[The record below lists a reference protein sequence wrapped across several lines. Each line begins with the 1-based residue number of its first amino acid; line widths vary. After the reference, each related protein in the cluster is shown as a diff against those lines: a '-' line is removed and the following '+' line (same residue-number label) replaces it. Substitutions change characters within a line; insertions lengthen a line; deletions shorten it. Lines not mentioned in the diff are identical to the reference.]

1 MLMQKKMTLLRT
13 SFALASA
20 LFAST
25 AAFAQTVSVSNE
37 AELKTALSNTS
48 ADIVLTQ
55 DITLSGEWIP
65 IGTKEAPYMGTFDG
79 QGHAI
84 KGLTI
89 TTKADNLG
97 FFSFIG
103 SNATVKNV
111 SFTGAKVLGNK
122 QAAIVAGQAENATIS
137 NVYVSGIVTGR
148 DHVGTIV
155 GDARG
160 DANVDADGT
169 NISNC
174 VSTAAAFSSDNQAGG
189 IAGWTNLGMFENNVA
204 YGAVTAPNGGAAGI
218 CSMIDNSGSAS
229 FIGNVSAMPYAK
241 GGNNRTS
248 GILGWKN
255 GSGCGIAEDE
265 QNLSSEAT
273 QYFVGGNLTAA
284 ADIKFD
290 ENNEGLNG
298 IVTSVADL
306 KTAATYTTAGFSAD
320 VWNLVDGQ
328 YPTLKTQAALE
339 NAIYTAQAPAR
350 YVVGTEYDTEA
361 VSALGSAVTITSSNP
376 SVIAVEGN
384 VLKFEA
390 QGDAVVTFT
399 AAATDVAPA
408 FTTTLPITVGDI
420 NYAITTPADLMAVKY
435 NMAGNFTLENDID
448 MTGVDFT
455 PIGIEGNTSVAK
467 FTGSFDGKGHIIKGL
482 KYDNADKGEVGLFSQ
497 TENATITNLG
507 IEGAHFVGNANVG
520 GIVGRMYGGITAN
533 CATLNSYI
541 EGRDHVA
548 SVAGEINNTQDGET
562 YNGGTVSNCF
572 ADAVVKSR
580 EYQAG
585 GIVGTITCGTVE
597 NNLFTGTV
605 DDRGCATGM
614 VALVD
619 RNDAPSIIRNNV
631 VAASHLYGDVQRIVN
646 TAGRDKAQLE
656 NNYVLNT
663 TYCGANAK
671 NAGVMENATDAN
683 SANGANAELD
693 QLRSQSFYEG
703 LGFDFDDAWKF
714 LDGAEGK
721 TYPVLKWMQPTLPTT
736 IFDIPVDRV
745 LLYDQG
751 MEFFSFAP
759 IHASY
764 GQDIDVQIVSGND
777 KANIIDGAL
786 WAGDESGAYAGS
798 GPVVLKANI
807 ASDVASLFNTTNADA
822 QFTINIARLGD
833 AVDISTGQELVDKI
847 KANPSGKFTLVK
859 DIDMSGINL
868 TDFCSNDA
876 FSGTLDGNGHVVRN
890 ASVSYTGG
898 EDKGIFCTTNGATIK
913 NIAFVDF
920 NIAAA
925 NAKHVGF
932 IGSAA
937 STKFD
942 QVYVQGKVSGDDH
955 VAFLAGDADNCT
967 VTNTFT
973 NGTLVGGSQIGGF
986 FGCTLEG
993 GADIQKSYFN
1003 GSLTATHRGWVGGF
1017 IGLIDK
1023 ANSEVTIEN
1032 CVSIGDCQ
1040 FSQDANGDPKK
1051 TGPFIAGNSAGD
1063 TPNAK
1068 VNFSSNNISNNNATM
1083 SHESD
1088 WPGKNPTT
1096 DDENP
1101 VDYAQDMSAQVLQT
1115 STPYEGLGWDFDKV
1129 WKMDATSGY
1138 LYPTLKIFG
1147 SFPTSGV
1154 KDLQNDVKA
1163 TFVAAA
1169 ADNVLTVAG
1178 LDAAATVTVANVA
1191 GQTVAMVSTATGAAT
1206 IQLPGKG
1213 LYLVKATVN
1222 GKTATA
1228 KVLNK

>member
-25 AAFAQTVSVSNE
+25 AAFAQAIQVSNE

-79 QGHAI
+79 KGHAI

-103 SNATVKNV
+103 STATVKNV
-111 SFTGAKVLGNK
+111 SFAGAKVLGNK

-137 NVYVSGIVTGR
+137 NVYVSGYVTGC

-160 DANVDADGT
+160 DANVDDDGT
-169 NISNC
+169 NIRNC

-189 IAGWTNLGMFENNVA
+189 IAGWTNLGMFEYNVA
-204 YGAVTAPNGGAAGI
+204 YGAVTAPGGGAAGI
-218 CSMIDNSGSAS
+218 CSMIDNNGHAS
-229 FIGNVSAMPYAK
+229 FIGNVSAIPYAK

-255 GSGCGIAEDE
+255 GSGCAIVDDD
-265 QNLSSEAT
+265 QNLSSDAT

-298 IVTSVADL
+298 IVTPAADL
-306 KTAATYTTAGFSAD
+306 KKAATYTTAGFSAD

-328 YPTLKTQAALE
+328 YPTLKTQAAIE
-339 NAIYTAQAPAR
+339 NAIYTAQVPSR
-350 YVVGTEYDTEA
+350 YVVGTEYDTQA
-361 VSALGSAVTITSSNP
+361 ASTLGSAVTITSSNP
-376 SVIAVEGN
+376 SVVAVEGTT
-384 VLKFEA
+384 LKFEA

-435 NMAGNFTLENDID
+435 NMAGDFTLENDID

-467 FTGSFDGKGHIIKGL
+467 FTGNFDGKGHIIKGL

-520 GIVGRMYGGITAN
+520 GIVGRMYGGVIAN

-548 SVAGEINNTQDGET
+548 SIAGEINNTQDGET
-562 YNGGTVSNCF
+562 LNGGTVSNCF
-572 ADAVVKSR
+572 SDAVVKSR

-619 RNDAPSIIRNNV
+619 RNDAPSIIHNNV
-631 VAASHLYGDVQRIVN
+631 VAASHLYGEVHRIVN

-656 NNYVLNT
+656 NNYVLET

-671 NAGVMENATDAN
+671 NAGVMENATDAT
-683 SANGANAELD
+683 SENGANATLD
-693 QLRSQSFYEG
+693 QLRSQSFYED
-703 LGFDFDDAWKF
+703 LGFDFANTWKF
-714 LDGAEGK
+714 LDDAEGK
-721 TYPVLKWMQPTLPTT
+721 TYPVLKWMQPKLPTT
-736 IFDIPVDRV
+736 IFDIPAERA

-764 GQDIDVQIVSGND
+764 GQDIDVQIVSGGD
-777 KANIIDGAL
+777 KATINDNAL
-786 WAGDESGAYAGS
+786 WAGDESGSYAGS

-822 QFTINIARLGD
+822 QFTINIARLGEG
-833 AVDISTGQELVDKI
+833 VDISTGQELVEKI
-847 KANPSGKFTLVK
+847 KANPSGVFTLVK
-859 DIDMSGINL
+859 DIDMSGIDL

-890 ASVSYTGG
+890 ASVSYTNG
-898 EDKGIFCTTNGATIK
+898 ENKGIFCTTNGATIK
-913 NIAFVDF
+913 NVAFVDF
-920 NIAAA
+920 NVSASSA
-925 NAKHVGF
+925 NHVGF

-937 STKFD
+937 ATKFD

-955 VAFLAGDADNCT
+955 VALLAGDADNCT

-1003 GSLTATHRGWVGGF
+1003 GSLTATKRGWVGGF

-1040 FSQDANGDPKK
+1040 FSQDAGGSPKK

-1068 VNFSSNNISNNNATM
+1068 VNFSSNNISNNSAIM
-1083 SHESD
+1083 SNESD

-1096 DDENP
+1096 DEDNP
-1101 VDYAQDMSAQVLQT
+1101 VDYAQDMAAQALQT
-1115 STPYEGLGWDFDKV
+1115 SAPYEGLGWDFEKV
-1129 WKMDATSGY
+1129 WTMDAASGY
-1138 LYPTLKIFG
+1138 LYPTLKIFD
-1147 SFPTSGV
+1147 SFPASGV

>member
-25 AAFAQTVSVSNE
+25 AAFAQAVQVSNE

-79 QGHAI
+79 KGHAI

-103 SNATVKNV
+103 STATVKNV

-137 NVYVSGIVTGR
+137 NVYVSCYVTGR

-160 DANVDADGT
+160 DANVDTDGT

-189 IAGWTNLGMFENNVA
+189 IAGWTNLGMFEYNVA

-218 CSMIDNSGSAS
+218 CSMIDNNGHAS

-255 GSGCGIAEDE
+255 GSGCAIVDDD

-290 ENNEGLNG
+290 ENNEGING
-298 IVTSVADL
+298 TVTPAADL

-328 YPTLKTQAALE
+328 YPSLKTQAAME
-339 NAIYTAQAPAR
+339 NAIYTAQTPAR
-350 YVVGTEYDTEA
+350 YVVGTEYDTQA
-361 VSALGSAVTITSSNP
+361 ASALGSAVTITSSNP
-376 SVIAVEGN
+376 SVVAVEGTM
-384 VLKFEA
+384 LKFEA

-420 NYAITTPADLMAVKY
+420 NYAISTPADLMAVKY
-435 NMAGNFTLENDID
+435 NMAGDFTLENDID

-467 FTGSFDGKGHIIKGL
+467 FTGTFDGKGHIIKGL

-548 SVAGEINNTQDGET
+548 SIAGEINNTQDGET
-562 YNGGTVSNCF
+562 YNGGSVSNCF
-572 ADAVVKSR
+572 SDAVVKSR

-585 GIVGTITCGTVE
+585 GIVGTITCGNVE

-656 NNYVLNT
+656 NNYVLET

-683 SANGANAELD
+683 SANGANATLD
-693 QLRSQSFYEG
+693 QLRSQSFYED
-703 LGFDFDDAWKF
+703 LGFDFAETWKF

-745 LLYDQG
+745 LLYHLGQ
-751 MEFFSFAP
+751 EFFSFAP

-764 GQDIDVQIVSGND
+764 GQDIDVQIVSGGD
-777 KANIIDGAL
+777 KANIMDGAL
-786 WAGDESGAYAGS
+786 WAGDEEGKWAGA

-822 QFTINIARLGD
+822 QFTINIAKLGEG
-833 AVDISTGQELVDKI
+833 VDISTGQELVEKI
-847 KANPSGKFTLVK
+847 KANPSGVFTLVK
-859 DIDMSGINL
+859 DIDMSGIDL

-890 ASVSYTGG
+890 ASVNYTNG
-898 EDKGIFCTTNGATIK
+898 ENKGIFCTTNGATIK
-913 NIAFVDF
+913 NVAFVDF
-920 NIAAA
+920 NVSASSA
-925 NAKHVGF
+925 NHVGF

-993 GADIQKSYFN
+993 GADIEKSYFN

-1023 ANSEVTIEN
+1023 ANSEVTIES

-1051 TGPFIAGNSAGD
+1051 TGPFIAGNSAGE

-1068 VNFSSNNISNNNATM
+1068 VNFSSNNISNNSATM

-1101 VDYAQDMSAQVLQT
+1101 VEYAQDMAAQVLQT
-1115 STPYEGLGWDFDKV
+1115 STPYEGLGWDFDNV
-1129 WKMDATSGY
+1129 WTMDATSGY

-1191 GQTVAMVSTATGAAT
+1191 GQTVAMVSTTTGAAT

>member
-1 MLMQKKMTLLRT
+1 MLMQKKMTSLRT

-25 AAFAQTVSVSNE
+25 AAFAQAIPVSNE

-103 SNATVKNV
+103 STATVKNV

-137 NVYVSGIVTGR
+137 NVYVSGIVTGY

-160 DANVDADGT
+160 DANVSAEGT
-169 NISNC
+169 TISNC
-174 VSTAAAFSSDNQAGG
+174 VSTAAAFSSTYQAGG
-189 IAGWTNLGMFENNVA
+189 IAGWTNLGVFEYNVA

-218 CSMIDNSGSAS
+218 CSMIDGSGRAS
-229 FIGNVSAMPYAK
+229 FVGNVSAVPYVK

-255 GSGCGIAEDE
+255 GSGCAVVDDN
-265 QNLSSEAT
+265 QNFTSEGT
-273 QYFVGGNLTAA
+273 QYYVNGNLTAA

-306 KTAATYTTAGFSAD
+306 KTAATYTAAGFNAD
-320 VWNLVDGQ
+320 VWNLTDGQ
-328 YPTLKTQAALE
+328 YPTLKTQAAPE

-350 YVVGTEYDTEA
+350 YVVGTEYDTQA
-361 VSALGSAVTITSSNP
+361 ASALGSAVTITSSNP
-376 SVIAVEGN
+376 SVVAVEGT

-435 NMAGNFTLENDID
+435 NMAGDFTLENDID

-520 GIVGRMYGGITAN
+520 GIVGRMYGGITTN

-541 EGRDHVA
+541 EGRDHVG
-548 SVAGEINNTQDGET
+548 SIAGEINNTQDGET

-572 ADAVVKSR
+572 ADAVIKSR
-580 EYQAG
+580 EFQAG
-585 GIVGTITCGTVE
+585 GMIGTITCGTVE

-605 DDRGCATGM
+605 DDQQRTTGM

-631 VAASHLYGDVQRIVN
+631 VAASHLYGDVLRIVN

-656 NNYVLNT
+656 NNYVLET

-683 SANGANAELD
+683 SENGANATLEE
-693 QLRSQSFYEG
+693 LRSQSFYEG
-703 LGFDFDDAWKF
+703 LGFNFGDTWKF

-736 IFDIPVDRV
+736 IFDIPADRV

-764 GQDIDVQIVSGND
+764 GQDVVVDIVSGGD
-777 KANIIDGAL
+777 KACLNEGAL

-859 DIDMSGINL
+859 DIDMSGIDL

-1003 GSLTATHRGWVGGF
+1003 GSLTATKRGWVGGF

-1023 ANSEVTIEN
+1023 ANSEVTIEK

-1040 FSQDANGDPKK
+1040 FSQDANGDRMK

-1068 VNFSSNNISNNNATM
+1068 VNFSNNNISNNNATM

-1115 STPYEGLGWDFDKV
+1115 STPYEGLEWDFDKV
-1129 WKMDATSGY
+1129 WTMDAASDY

-1147 SFPTSGV
+1147 SFPASGV

>member
-721 TYPVLKWMQPTLPTT
+721 TFPVLKWMQPTLPTT

>member
-25 AAFAQTVSVSNE
+25 AAFAQAVQVSNE

-103 SNATVKNV
+103 STATVKNV

-137 NVYVSGIVTGR
+137 NVYVSGYVTGR

-169 NISNC
+169 NINNC

-189 IAGWTNLGMFENNVA
+189 IAGWTNLGMFEYNVA
-204 YGAVTAPNGGAAGI
+204 YGAVTAPGGGAAGI

-229 FIGNVSAMPYAK
+229 FIGNVSAIPYAK

-255 GSGCGIAEDE
+255 GSGCAIVDDN
-265 QNLSSEAT
+265 QNLSSDAT

-290 ENNEGLNG
+290 DNNDGING
-298 IVTSVADL
+298 IVTPAADL
-306 KTAATYTTAGFSAD
+306 KKADTYTTAGFSAD

-328 YPTLKTQAALE
+328 YPTLKTQAAIE

-350 YVVGTEYDTEA
+350 YVVGTEYDTQA
-361 VSALGSAVTITSSNP
+361 SSTLGSAVTITSSNP
-376 SVIAVEGN
+376 SVIAVEGT
-384 VLKFEA
+384 VLKFEG

-435 NMAGNFTLENDID
+435 NMAGDFTLENDID

-467 FTGSFDGKGHIIKGL
+467 FTGTFDGKGHIIKGL

-541 EGRDHVA
+541 EGRDHVG
-548 SVAGEINNTQDGET
+548 SIAGEINNTQEGET

-572 ADAVVKSR
+572 ADAVIKSR
-580 EYQAG
+580 EFQAG
-585 GIVGTITCGTVE
+585 GMVGTITCGTVE

-671 NAGVMENATDAN
+671 NAGVMENATDAS

-703 LGFDFDDAWKF
+703 LGFDFADAWKF

-764 GQDIDVQIVSGND
+764 GQDVDVQIVSGGD
-777 KANIIDGAL
+777 KASINEGAL

-822 QFTINIARLGD
+822 QFTINIAKLGEG
-833 AVDISTGQELVDKI
+833 VDISTGQELVDKI
-847 KANPSGKFTLVK
+847 KANPSGVFTLVK
-859 DIDMSGINL
+859 DIDMSGVDL

-898 EDKGIFCTTNGATIK
+898 QDKGIFCTTNGATIK
-913 NIAFVDF
+913 KVAFIDF
-920 NIAAA
+920 NVSASNA
-925 NAKHVGF
+925 NHVGF

-993 GADIQKSYFN
+993 GANFEKSYFN

-1023 ANSEVTIEN
+1023 ANSEVTIEK

-1051 TGPFIAGNSAGD
+1051 TGPFIAGNSAGN

-1068 VNFSSNNISNNNATM
+1068 VNFSSNNIINNSATM

-1115 STPYEGLGWDFDKV
+1115 STPYEGLEWDFDKV
-1129 WKMDATSGY
+1129 WTMDAASGY

>member
-25 AAFAQTVSVSNE
+25 AAFAQAVQVSNE

-79 QGHAI
+79 KGHAI

-103 SNATVKNV
+103 STATVKNV

-137 NVYVSGIVTGR
+137 NVYVSGYVTGR

-189 IAGWTNLGMFENNVA
+189 IAGWTNLGMFEYNVA

-218 CSMIDNSGSAS
+218 CSMIDNNGHAS
-229 FIGNVSAMPYAK
+229 FIGNVSAIPYAK

-255 GSGCGIAEDE
+255 GSGCAIVDDD

-290 ENNEGLNG
+290 ENNDGING
-298 IVTSVADL
+298 IVTPAADL

-328 YPTLKTQAALE
+328 YPTLKTQAAIE
-339 NAIYTAQAPAR
+339 NAIYTAQTPAR
-350 YVVGTEYDTEA
+350 YVVGTEYDTQA
-361 VSALGSAVTITSSNP
+361 SSALGSAVTITSSNP
-376 SVIAVEGN
+376 SVVAVEGTM
-384 VLKFEA
+384 LKFEA

-435 NMAGNFTLENDID
+435 NMAGDFTLVNDID

-455 PIGIEGNTSVAK
+455 PIGIEGNSSVAK
-467 FTGSFDGKGHIIKGL
+467 FTGTFDGKGHIIKGL

-541 EGRDHVA
+541 EGRDHVG
-548 SVAGEINNTQDGET
+548 SIAGEINNTQDGET

-572 ADAVVKSR
+572 ADAVIKSR
-580 EYQAG
+580 EFQAG
-585 GIVGTITCGTVE
+585 GMVGTITCGTVE

-605 DDRGCATGM
+605 DDQHRSTGM
-614 VALVD
+614 VSLID

-631 VAASHLYGDVQRIVN
+631 VAASHLYGEVLRIVN
-646 TAGRDKAQLE
+646 KAGRDKAQLE
-656 NNYVLNT
+656 NNYVLET
-663 TYCGANAK
+663 TYCGTNAK
-671 NAGVMENATDAN
+671 NAGVMENATDA
-683 SANGANAELD
+683 SSEDGANATLD
-693 QLRSQSFYEG
+693 ELRSQSFYEG
-703 LGFDFDDAWKF
+703 LGFDFADTWKF

-736 IFDIPVDRV
+736 IFDIPAERV

-764 GQDIDVQIVSGND
+764 GQDIDVQIVSGGD
-777 KANIIDGAL
+777 KAYIDEGAL
-786 WAGDESGAYAGS
+786 WAGNEDGYAGS

-822 QFTINIARLGD
+822 QFTINIAKLGA
-833 AVDISTGQELVDKI
+833 AVKISTGQELVDKI
-847 KANPSGKFTLVK
+847 KANPSGEFTLEN
-859 DIDMSGINL
+859 DIDMSGVDL

-890 ASVSYTGG
+890 ASVRYTDGQ
-898 EDKGIFCTTNGATIK
+898 DKGIFCTTNGATIK

-1051 TGPFIAGNSAGD
+1051 TGPFIAGNGAGEA
-1063 TPNAK
+1063 NAK
-1068 VNFSSNNISNNNATM
+1068 VHFSSNNISNNSAIM
-1083 SHESD
+1083 SNESD

-1101 VDYAQDMSAQVLQT
+1101 VDYAQDMAAQALQT
-1115 STPYEGLGWDFDKV
+1115 SAPYEGLGWDFKDV
-1129 WKMDATSGY
+1129 WTMDAASGY

-1147 SFPTSGV
+1147 SFPTTGV

>member
-25 AAFAQTVSVSNE
+25 AAFAQAVQVSNE

-103 SNATVKNV
+103 STATVKNV

-137 NVYVSGIVTGR
+137 NVYVSGYVTGR

-189 IAGWTNLGMFENNVA
+189 IAGWTNLGMFEYNVA

-218 CSMIDNSGSAS
+218 CSMIDNNGHAS

-255 GSGCGIAEDE
+255 GSGCAIVDDD

-290 ENNEGLNG
+290 ENNDGING
-298 IVTSVADL
+298 IVTPAADL

-328 YPTLKTQAALE
+328 YPTLKTQAAIE
-339 NAIYTAQAPAR
+339 NAIYTAQTPAR
-350 YVVGTEYDTEA
+350 YVVGTEYDTQA
-361 VSALGSAVTITSSNP
+361 SSALGSAVTITSSNP
-376 SVIAVEGN
+376 SVVAVEGTM
-384 VLKFEA
+384 LKFEA

-435 NMAGNFTLENDID
+435 NMAGDFTLENDID

-467 FTGSFDGKGHIIKGL
+467 FTGTFDGKGHIIKGL

-548 SVAGEINNTQDGET
+548 SIAGEINNTQDGET
-562 YNGGTVSNCF
+562 YNGGSVSNCF
-572 ADAVVKSR
+572 SDAVVKSR
-580 EYQAG
+580 QYQAG
-585 GIVGTITCGTVE
+585 GIVGTITCGNVE

-605 DDRGCATGM
+605 DDRERATGM

-631 VAASHLYGDVQRIVN
+631 VAASHLYGDVLRIVC

-656 NNYVLNT
+656 NNYVLET

-671 NAGVMENATDAN
+671 NAGVMENATDA
-683 SANGANAELD
+683 SSENGANATLD
-693 QLRSQSFYEG
+693 ELRSQSFYEG
-703 LGFDFDDAWKF
+703 LGFDFADTWKF

-764 GQDIDVQIVSGND
+764 GQDVVVDIVSGGD
-777 KANIIDGAL
+777 KATLNDGAL
-786 WAGDESGAYAGS
+786 WAGDENGAYAGS

-822 QFTINIARLGD
+822 QFTINIAKLGEG
-833 AVDISTGQELVDKI
+833 VDISTGQELVEKI
-847 KANPSGKFTLVK
+847 KANPSGVFTLVK
-859 DIDMSGINL
+859 DIDLSGIDL

-890 ASVSYTGG
+890 ASVNYTNG
-898 EDKGIFCTTNGATIK
+898 ENKGIFCTTNGATIK
-913 NIAFVDF
+913 NVAFVDF
-920 NIAAA
+920 NVSASNA
-925 NAKHVGF
+925 NHVGF

-942 QVYVQGKVSGDDH
+942 QVYVQGKVAGNDH

-993 GADIQKSYFN
+993 GANFEKSYFN
-1003 GSLTATHRGWVGGF
+1003 GSLTATYRGWVGGF

-1040 FSQDANGDPKK
+1040 FTQDANGDPKK
-1051 TGPFIAGNSAGD
+1051 TGPFIAGNSAGNE
-1063 TPNAK
+1063 PNAK
-1068 VNFSSNNISNNNATM
+1068 VNFSNNNISNNSAKM

-1101 VDYAQDMSAQVLQT
+1101 VDYAQDMAAQVLQT
-1115 STPYEGLGWDFDKV
+1115 STPYEGLGWDFDNV
-1129 WKMDATSGY
+1129 WTMDATSGY

-1169 ADNVLTVAG
+1169 VDNVLTVAG

-1191 GQTVAMVSTATGAAT
+1191 GQTVAMVSTTTGAAT

>member
-25 AAFAQTVSVSNE
+25 AAFAQAIQVSNE

-79 QGHAI
+79 KGHAI

-103 SNATVKNV
+103 STATVKNV

-137 NVYVSGIVTGR
+137 NVYVSGYVTGC

-160 DANVDADGT
+160 DANVDDDGT
-169 NISNC
+169 NIRNC

-189 IAGWTNLGMFENNVA
+189 IAGWTNLGMFEYNVA
-204 YGAVTAPNGGAAGI
+204 YGAVTAPGGGAAGI
-218 CSMIDNSGSAS
+218 CSMIDNNGHAS
-229 FIGNVSAMPYAK
+229 FIGNVSAIPYAK

-255 GSGCGIAEDE
+255 GSGCAIVDDD
-265 QNLSSEAT
+265 QNLSSDAT

-298 IVTSVADL
+298 IVTPAADL
-306 KTAATYTTAGFSAD
+306 KKAATYTTAGFSAD

-328 YPTLKTQAALE
+328 YPTLKTQAAIE
-339 NAIYTAQAPAR
+339 NAIYTAQVPSR
-350 YVVGTEYDTEA
+350 YVVGTEYDTQA
-361 VSALGSAVTITSSNP
+361 ASTLGSAVTITSSNP
-376 SVIAVEGN
+376 SVVAVEGTT
-384 VLKFEA
+384 LKFEA

-435 NMAGNFTLENDID
+435 NMAGDFTLENDID

-467 FTGSFDGKGHIIKGL
+467 FTGNFDGKGHIIKGL

-520 GIVGRMYGGITAN
+520 GIVGRMYGGVIAN

-548 SVAGEINNTQDGET
+548 SIAGEINNTQDGET
-562 YNGGTVSNCF
+562 LNGGTVSNCF
-572 ADAVVKSR
+572 SDAVVKSR

-619 RNDAPSIIRNNV
+619 RNDAPSIIHNNV
-631 VAASHLYGDVQRIVN
+631 VAASHLYGEVHRIVN

-656 NNYVLNT
+656 NNYVLET

-671 NAGVMENATDAN
+671 NAGVMENATDAT
-683 SANGANAELD
+683 SENGANATLD
-693 QLRSQSFYEG
+693 QLRSQSFYED
-703 LGFDFDDAWKF
+703 LGFDFANTWKF
-714 LDGAEGK
+714 LDDAEGK
-721 TYPVLKWMQPTLPTT
+721 TYPVLNWMQPKLPTT
-736 IFDIPVDRV
+736 IFDIPAERA

-764 GQDIDVQIVSGND
+764 GQDIDVQIVSGGD
-777 KANIIDGAL
+777 KATINNNAL
-786 WAGDESGAYAGS
+786 WAGDESGSWAGA

-822 QFTINIARLGD
+822 QFTINIARLGEG
-833 AVDISTGQELVDKI
+833 VDISTGQELVEKI
-847 KANPSGKFTLVK
+847 KANPSGVFTLVK
-859 DIDMSGINL
+859 DIDMSGIDL

-890 ASVSYTGG
+890 ASVSYTNG
-898 EDKGIFCTTNGATIK
+898 ENKGIFCTTNGATIK
-913 NIAFVDF
+913 NVAFVDF
-920 NIAAA
+920 NVSASSA
-925 NAKHVGF
+925 NHVGF

-937 STKFD
+937 ATKFD

-955 VAFLAGDADNCT
+955 VALLAGDADNCT

-1003 GSLTATHRGWVGGF
+1003 GSLTATKRGWVGGF

-1040 FSQDANGDPKK
+1040 FSQDAGGSPKK

-1068 VNFSSNNISNNNATM
+1068 VNFSSNNISNNSAIM
-1083 SHESD
+1083 SNESD

-1096 DDENP
+1096 DEDNP
-1101 VDYAQDMSAQVLQT
+1101 VDYAQYMAAQALQT
-1115 STPYEGLGWDFDKV
+1115 SAPYEGLGWDFEKV
-1129 WKMDATSGY
+1129 WTMDAASGY
-1138 LYPTLKIFG
+1138 LYPTLKIFD
-1147 SFPTSGV
+1147 SFPASGV

>member
-89 TTKADNLG
+89 TTKADYLG

-137 NVYVSGIVTGR
+137 NVYVSGIVTGY

-174 VSTAAAFSSDNQAGG
+174 VSTAAAFSSAYQAGG
-189 IAGWTNLGMFENNVA
+189 IAGWTNLGAFEYNVA

-218 CSMIDNSGSAS
+218 CSMIDNNGHAS
-229 FIGNVSAMPYAK
+229 FIGNVSAMPYVK

-255 GSGCGIAEDE
+255 GSGCAIVDDD
-265 QNLSSEAT
+265 QNFSSEGT
-273 QYFVGGNLTAA
+273 QYYVNGNLTAA

-290 ENNEGLNG
+290 ENNEGING

-306 KTAATYTTAGFSAD
+306 KTAATYTAAGFKAD
-320 VWNLVDGQ
+320 MWNLTDGQ
-328 YPTLKTQAALE
+328 YPTLKTQAAME

-350 YVVGTEYDTEA
+350 YVVGTEYDTQA

-435 NMAGNFTLENDID
+435 NMAGDFTLENDID

-467 FTGSFDGKGHIIKGL
+467 FTGTFDGKGHIIKGL

-507 IEGAHFVGNANVG
+507 VEGAHFVGNANVG

-541 EGRDHVA
+541 EGRDHVG
-548 SVAGEINNTQDGET
+548 SIAGEINNTQEGET

-572 ADAVVKSR
+572 ADAVIKSR
-580 EYQAG
+580 EFQAG
-585 GIVGTITCGTVE
+585 GMVGTITCGTVE

-605 DDRGCATGM
+605 DDKGCSTGM

-619 RNDAPSIIRNNV
+619 RNDAPSVIRNNV
-631 VAASHLYGDVQRIVN
+631 VAASHLYGEVLRIVN
-646 TAGRDKAQLE
+646 KAGRDKAQLE
-656 NNYVLNT
+656 NNYVLET
-663 TYCGANAK
+663 TYCGTNAK
-671 NAGVMENATDAN
+671 NAGVMENATDV
-683 SANGANAELD
+683 SSENGANATLD

-764 GQDIDVQIVSGND
+764 GQDVDVQIVSGND
-777 KANIIDGAL
+777 KACINDGAL
-786 WAGDESGAYAGS
+786 WAGDESGKYAGS

-822 QFTINIARLGD
+822 QFTINIAKLGD

-859 DIDMSGINL
+859 DNDMSGVDL

-898 EDKGIFCTTNGATIK
+898 QDKGIFCTTNGATIK
-913 NIAFVDF
+913 NVAFIGF

-925 NAKHVGF
+925 NANHVGF

-993 GADIQKSYFN
+993 GADIQKSYLN

-1023 ANSEVTIEN
+1023 ANSEVTIEK

-1051 TGPFIAGNSAGD
+1051 TGPFIAGNSAGE

-1115 STPYEGLGWDFDKV
+1115 STPYEGLEWDFKDV
-1129 WKMDATSGY
+1129 WTMDATSGY

>member
-1 MLMQKKMTLLRT
+1 MQKKMTLLRT

-25 AAFAQTVSVSNE
+25 AAFAQAVQVSNE

-79 QGHAI
+79 KGHAI

-103 SNATVKNV
+103 STATVKNV

-137 NVYVSGIVTGR
+137 NVYVSGYVTGR

-189 IAGWTNLGMFENNVA
+189 IAGWTNLGMFEYNVA

-218 CSMIDNSGSAS
+218 CSMIDNNGHAS

-255 GSGCGIAEDE
+255 GSGCAIVDDD

-290 ENNEGLNG
+290 ENNDGING
-298 IVTSVADL
+298 TVTPAADL

-328 YPTLKTQAALE
+328 YPSLKTQAAME

-350 YVVGTEYDTEA
+350 YVVGTEYDTQA
-361 VSALGSAVTITSSNP
+361 ASALGSAVTITSSNP
-376 SVIAVEGN
+376 SVVAVEGTM
-384 VLKFEA
+384 LKFEA

-420 NYAITTPADLMAVKY
+420 NYAISTPADLMAVKY
-435 NMAGNFTLENDID
+435 NMAGDFTLENDID

-467 FTGSFDGKGHIIKGL
+467 FTGTFDGKGHIIKGL

-520 GIVGRMYGGITAN
+520 GIVGRMYGGITTN

-541 EGRDHVA
+541 EGRDHVG
-548 SVAGEINNTQDGET
+548 SIAGEINNTQDGET

-572 ADAVVKSR
+572 ADAVIKSR

-585 GIVGTITCGTVE
+585 GMIGTITCGTVE

-605 DDRGCATGM
+605 DDQQRTTGM

-631 VAASHLYGDVQRIVN
+631 VAASHLYGDVLRIVN

-656 NNYVLNT
+656 NNYVLET

-671 NAGVMENATDAN
+671 NAGVMENATDA
-683 SANGANAELD
+683 SSENGANATLD

-703 LGFDFDDAWKF
+703 LGFDFDDTWKF

-764 GQDIDVQIVSGND
+764 GQDIDVQIVSGGD
-777 KANIIDGAL
+777 KACINEGAL
-786 WAGDESGAYAGS
+786 WAGDEEGKYAGS

-822 QFTINIARLGD
+822 QFTINIAKLGD

-859 DIDMSGINL
+859 DIDMSGIDL

-898 EDKGIFCTTNGATIK
+898 QDKGIFCTTNGATIK
-913 NIAFVDF
+913 NVAFVDF
-920 NIAAA
+920 NVSASSA
-925 NAKHVGF
+925 NHVGF

-993 GADIQKSYFN
+993 GANFEKSYFN

-1068 VNFSSNNISNNNATM
+1068 VNFSSNNISNNSATM

-1101 VDYAQDMSAQVLQT
+1101 VDYAQDMAAQALQT
-1115 STPYEGLGWDFDKV
+1115 SAPYEGLGWDFNEV
-1129 WKMDATSGY
+1129 WTMDATSGY

-1191 GQTVAMVSTATGAAT
+1191 GQTVAMVSTTTGAAT

>member
-137 NVYVSGIVTGR
+137 NVYVSGYVTGR

-467 FTGSFDGKGHIIKGL
+467 FTGTFDGKGHIIKGL

-548 SVAGEINNTQDGET
+548 SIAGEINNTQDGET

-1101 VDYAQDMSAQVLQT
+1101 VDYAQDMAAQVLQT
-1115 STPYEGLGWDFDKV
+1115 STPYEGLEWDFDKV
-1129 WKMDATSGY
+1129 WTMDAASGY

>member
-1 MLMQKKMTLLRT
+1 MLMQKKMTSLRT

-103 SNATVKNV
+103 STATVKNV

-137 NVYVSGIVTGR
+137 NVYVSGIVTGY

-174 VSTAAAFSSDNQAGG
+174 VSTAAAFSSTYQAGG
-189 IAGWTNLGMFENNVA
+189 IAGWTNLGVFENNVA

-229 FIGNVSAMPYAK
+229 FVGNVSAVPYIK

-255 GSGCGIAEDE
+255 GSGCAIVDDN
-265 QNLSSEAT
+265 QNFTSEGT
-273 QYFVGGNLTAA
+273 QYYVNGNLTAA

-306 KTAATYTTAGFSAD
+306 KTAATYTAAGFNAD

-350 YVVGTEYDTEA
+350 YVVGTEYDTQA

-435 NMAGNFTLENDID
+435 NMAGDFTLENDID

-455 PIGIEGNTSVAK
+455 PIGIEGNSSVAK
-467 FTGSFDGKGHIIKGL
+467 FTGTFDGKGHIIKGL

-520 GIVGRMYGGITAN
+520 GIVGRMYGGVTAN

-548 SVAGEINNTQDGET
+548 SIAGEINNTQDGET
-562 YNGGTVSNCF
+562 YNGGSVSNCF
-572 ADAVVKSR
+572 SDAVVKSR
-580 EYQAG
+580 QYQAG

-605 DDRGCATGM
+605 DDKERTTGM

-631 VAASHLYGDVQRIVN
+631 VAASHLYGDVLRIVN

-656 NNYVLNT
+656 NNYVLET

-683 SANGANAELD
+683 SENGANATLD
-693 QLRSQSFYEG
+693 QLRSQSFYED
-703 LGFDFDDAWKF
+703 LGFDFADTWKF

-721 TYPVLKWMQPTLPTT
+721 TYPVLKWMQPKLPTT

-745 LLYDQG
+745 LLYHQG
-751 MEFFSFAP
+751 IEFFSFAP

-764 GQDIDVQIVSGND
+764 GQDIDVQIVSGGD
-777 KANIIDGAL
+777 KAFIDDGAL
-786 WAGDESGAYAGS
+786 WAGDLEGKYAGS
-798 GPVVLKANI
+798 GPVVMKANI

-822 QFTINIARLGD
+822 QFTINIAKLGEG
-833 AVDISTGQELVDKI
+833 VNISTGQELVDKI

-859 DIDMSGINL
+859 DIDMSGIDL
-868 TDFCSNDA
+868 TDFCSNEA

-898 EDKGIFCTTNGATIK
+898 EDKGIFCTTNGATIM
-913 NIAFVDF
+913 NVAFVDF
-920 NIAAA
+920 NIAAS

-986 FGCTLEG
+986 FGCTLAG
-993 GADIQKSYFN
+993 GADIEKSYFN
-1003 GSLTATHRGWVGGF
+1003 GSLTATFRGWVGGF

-1068 VNFSSNNISNNNATM
+1068 VNFSSNNIKNTNANM

-1101 VDYAQDMSAQVLQT
+1101 VDYAQDMAAQALQT

>member
-137 NVYVSGIVTGR
+137 NVYVSGYVTGR

-218 CSMIDNSGSAS
+218 CSMIDNNGHAS
-229 FIGNVSAMPYAK
+229 FIGNVSAMPYVK

-255 GSGCGIAEDE
+255 GSGCAIVDDD
-265 QNLSSEAT
+265 QNFSSEGT
-273 QYFVGGNLTAA
+273 QYYVNGNLTAA

-290 ENNEGLNG
+290 ENNEGING

-306 KTAATYTTAGFSAD
+306 KTAATYTAAGFKAD

-328 YPTLKTQAALE
+328 YPTLKTQAAIE

-350 YVVGTEYDTEA
+350 YVVGTEYDTQA
-361 VSALGSAVTITSSNP
+361 SSTLGSAVTITSSNP
-376 SVIAVEGN
+376 SVIAVEGT
-384 VLKFEA
+384 VLKFEG

-435 NMAGNFTLENDID
+435 NMAGDFTLENDID

-467 FTGSFDGKGHIIKGL
+467 FTGTFDGKGHIIKGL

-541 EGRDHVA
+541 EGRDHVG
-548 SVAGEINNTQDGET
+548 SIAGEINNTQDGET

-572 ADAVVKSR
+572 ADAVIKSR

-585 GIVGTITCGTVE
+585 GMVGTITCGTVE

-605 DDRGCATGM
+605 DDQQRTTGM

-631 VAASHLYGDVQRIVN
+631 VAASHLYGDVLRIVN
-646 TAGRDKAQLE
+646 KAGRDKAQLE
-656 NNYVLNT
+656 NNYVLET
-663 TYCGANAK
+663 TYCGTNAK
-671 NAGVMENATDAN
+671 NAGVMENATDA
-683 SANGANAELD
+683 SSENGANATLD

-703 LGFDFDDAWKF
+703 LGFDFADAWKF

-764 GQDIDVQIVSGND
+764 GQDVDVQIVSGGD
-777 KANIIDGAL
+777 KASINEGAL

-822 QFTINIARLGD
+822 QFTINIAKLGEG
-833 AVDISTGQELVDKI
+833 VDISTGQELVDKI
-847 KANPSGKFTLVK
+847 KANPSGVFTLVK
-859 DIDMSGINL
+859 DIDMSGVDL

-898 EDKGIFCTTNGATIK
+898 QDKGIFCTTNGATIK
-913 NIAFVDF
+913 KVAFIDF
-920 NIAAA
+920 NVSASNA
-925 NAKHVGF
+925 NHVGF

-993 GADIQKSYFN
+993 GANFEKSYFN

-1023 ANSEVTIEN
+1023 ANSEVTIEK

-1051 TGPFIAGNSAGD
+1051 TGPFIAGNSAGN

-1068 VNFSSNNISNNNATM
+1068 VNFSSNNIINNSATM

-1101 VDYAQDMSAQVLQT
+1101 VDYAQDMAAQVLQT
-1115 STPYEGLGWDFDKV
+1115 STPYEGLGWDFNKV
-1129 WKMDATSGY
+1129 WTMDAASGY

-1191 GQTVAMVSTATGAAT
+1191 GQTVAMVSTTTGAAT

>member
-1 MLMQKKMTLLRT
+1 MLMQKKMTSLRT

-103 SNATVKNV
+103 STATVKNV

-137 NVYVSGIVTGR
+137 NVYVSGIVTGY

-174 VSTAAAFSSDNQAGG
+174 VSTAAAFSSTYQAGG
-189 IAGWTNLGMFENNVA
+189 IAGWTNLGVFENNVA

-218 CSMIDNSGSAS
+218 CSMIDGSGSAS
-229 FIGNVSAMPYAK
+229 FVGNVSAVPYIK

-255 GSGCGIAEDE
+255 GSGCAIVDDS
-265 QNLSSEAT
+265 QNFTSEGT
-273 QYFVGGNLTAA
+273 QYYVNGNLTAA

-306 KTAATYTTAGFSAD
+306 KTAATYTAAGFNAD

-328 YPTLKTQAALE
+328 YPTLKTQAAME
-339 NAIYTAQAPAR
+339 NAIYTAQAPVR
-350 YVVGTEYDTEA
+350 YVVGTEYDTQA
-361 VSALGSAVTITSSNP
+361 ASALGSAVTITSSNP
-376 SVIAVEGN
+376 SVIAVEGT

-467 FTGSFDGKGHIIKGL
+467 FTGTFDGKGHIIKGL

-548 SVAGEINNTQDGET
+548 SIAGEINNTQEGET

-580 EYQAG
+580 EFQAG

-693 QLRSQSFYEG
+693 QLRSQSFYEE
-703 LGFDFDDAWKF
+703 LGFDFADAWKF

-777 KANIIDGAL
+777 KANIMDGAL

-822 QFTINIARLGD
+822 QFTINIAKLGD

-859 DIDMSGINL
+859 DIDMSGIDL
-868 TDFCSNDA
+868 TDFCSNEA
-876 FSGTLDGNGHVVRN
+876 FSGTLDGNRHVVRN

-1040 FSQDANGDPKK
+1040 FSQDANGDPMK

-1096 DDENP
+1096 DDNNP

-1115 STPYEGLGWDFDKV
+1115 STPYEGLEWDFDNV
-1129 WKMDATSGY
+1129 WTMDATSGY

-1191 GQTVAMVSTATGAAT
+1191 GQTVAMASTATGAAT

>member
-25 AAFAQTVSVSNE
+25 AAFAQAIPVSNE
-37 AELKTALSNTS
+37 AELKTALSDTS

-55 DITLSGEWIP
+55 DIILSGEWIP

-79 QGHAI
+79 KGHAI

-103 SNATVKNV
+103 STATVKNV

-137 NVYVSGIVTGR
+137 NVYVSGYVTGR

-218 CSMIDNSGSAS
+218 CSMIDGNGHAS
-229 FIGNVSAMPYAK
+229 FIGNVSAIPYAK

-255 GSGCGIAEDE
+255 GSGCAIVDDD
-265 QNLSSEAT
+265 QNLSSDAT

-290 ENNEGLNG
+290 ENNEGING
-298 IVTSVADL
+298 IVTPAANL

-328 YPTLKTQAALE
+328 YPTLKTQAAIE

-350 YVVGTEYDTEA
+350 YVVGTEYDTKA
-361 VSALGSAVTITSSNP
+361 SSALGSAVTITSSDP
-376 SVIAVEGN
+376 SVIAIEGT

-435 NMAGNFTLENDID
+435 NMSGNFTLENDID

-467 FTGSFDGKGHIIKGL
+467 FKGTFDGKGHIIKGL

-520 GIVGRMYGGITAN
+520 GIVGRMYSGVITN

-548 SVAGEINNTQDGET
+548 SIAGEINNTQDGET

-572 ADAVVKSR
+572 ADAVIKSR
-580 EYQAG
+580 EFQAG
-585 GIVGTITCGTVE
+585 GIVGTITCGNVE

-605 DDRGCATGM
+605 DDKNRATGM

-631 VAASHLYGDVQRIVN
+631 VAASHLYGDVLRIVS

-656 NNYVLNT
+656 NNYVLET
-663 TYCGANAK
+663 TYCGSNAK

-683 SANGANAELD
+683 SENGANATLD

-703 LGFDFDDAWKF
+703 LGFDFAETWKF

-721 TYPVLKWMQPTLPTT
+721 TYPVLKWMQPKLPTT
-736 IFDIPVDRV
+736 IFDIPAERV

-764 GQDIDVQIVSGND
+764 GQNIDVQIVSGGD
-777 KANIIDGAL
+777 KATINDNAL
-786 WAGDESGAYAGS
+786 WAGDENGSWAGA

-822 QFTINIARLGD
+822 QFTINIARLGEG
-833 AVDISTGQELVDKI
+833 VDISTGQELVEKI
-847 KANPSGKFTLVK
+847 KANPSGVFTLVK
-859 DIDMSGINL
+859 DIDLSGIDL

-890 ASVSYTGG
+890 ASVSYTNG
-898 EDKGIFCTTNGATIK
+898 ENKGIFCTTNGATIK
-913 NIAFVDF
+913 NVAFVDF
-920 NIAAA
+920 NVSAA

-937 STKFD
+937 ATKFD
-942 QVYVQGKVSGDDH
+942 QVYVQGKVAGDDH

-973 NGTLVGGSQIGGF
+973 NGTLVGRSQIGGF

-1003 GSLTATHRGWVGGF
+1003 GSLTATYRGWVGGF

-1051 TGPFIAGNSAGD
+1051 TGPFIAGNGAGEA
-1063 TPNAK
+1063 NAK
-1068 VNFSSNNISNNNATM
+1068 VHFSSNNISNNSAIM
-1083 SHESD
+1083 SNESD

-1101 VDYAQDMSAQVLQT
+1101 VDYAQDMAAQALQT
-1115 STPYEGLGWDFDKV
+1115 SAPYEGLDWDFDKV
-1129 WKMDATSGY
+1129 WTMDAASGY

-1213 LYLVKATVN
+1213 LYMVKATVN

>member
-25 AAFAQTVSVSNE
+25 AAFAQAVQVSNE

-79 QGHAI
+79 KGHAI

-103 SNATVKNV
+103 STATVKNV

-137 NVYVSGIVTGR
+137 NVYVSGYVTGR

-189 IAGWTNLGMFENNVA
+189 IAGWTNLGMFEYNVA

-218 CSMIDNSGSAS
+218 CSMIDNNGHAS

-255 GSGCGIAEDE
+255 GSGCAIVDDD

-290 ENNEGLNG
+290 ENNDGING
-298 IVTSVADL
+298 TVTPAADL

-328 YPTLKTQAALE
+328 YPSLKTQAAME

-350 YVVGTEYDTEA
+350 YVVGTEYDTQA
-361 VSALGSAVTITSSNP
+361 ASALGSAVTITSSNP
-376 SVIAVEGN
+376 SVVAVEGTM
-384 VLKFEA
+384 LKFEA

-420 NYAITTPADLMAVKY
+420 NYAISTPADLMAVKY
-435 NMAGNFTLENDID
+435 NMAGDFTLENDID

-467 FTGSFDGKGHIIKGL
+467 FTGTFDGKGHIIKGL

-520 GIVGRMYGGITAN
+520 GIVGRMYGGITTN

-541 EGRDHVA
+541 EGRDHVG
-548 SVAGEINNTQDGET
+548 SIAGEINNTQDGET

-572 ADAVVKSR
+572 ADAVIKSR

-585 GIVGTITCGTVE
+585 GMIGTITCGTVE

-605 DDRGCATGM
+605 DDQQRTTGM

-631 VAASHLYGDVQRIVN
+631 VAASHLYGDVLRIVN

-656 NNYVLNT
+656 NNYVLET

-671 NAGVMENATDAN
+671 NAGVMENATDA
-683 SANGANAELD
+683 SSENGANATLD

-703 LGFDFDDAWKF
+703 LGFDFDDTWKF

-764 GQDIDVQIVSGND
+764 GQDIDVQIVSGGD
-777 KANIIDGAL
+777 KACINEGAL
-786 WAGDESGAYAGS
+786 WAGDEEGKYAGS

-822 QFTINIARLGD
+822 QFTINIAKLGD

-859 DIDMSGINL
+859 DIDMSGIDL

-898 EDKGIFCTTNGATIK
+898 QDKGIFCTTNGATIK
-913 NIAFVDF
+913 NVAFVDF
-920 NIAAA
+920 NVSASSA
-925 NAKHVGF
+925 NHVGF

-993 GADIQKSYFN
+993 GANFEKSYFN

-1068 VNFSSNNISNNNATM
+1068 VNFSSNNISNNSATM

-1101 VDYAQDMSAQVLQT
+1101 VDYAQDMAAQALQT
-1115 STPYEGLGWDFDKV
+1115 SAPYEGLGWDFNEV
-1129 WKMDATSGY
+1129 WTMDATSGY

-1191 GQTVAMVSTATGAAT
+1191 GQTVAMVSTTTGAAT

>member
-376 SVIAVEGN
+376 SVIAVEGT
-384 VLKFEA
+384 VLKFEG

-435 NMAGNFTLENDID
+435 NMAGDFTLENDID

-467 FTGSFDGKGHIIKGL
+467 FTGTFDGKGHIIKGL

-541 EGRDHVA
+541 EGRDHVG
-548 SVAGEINNTQDGET
+548 SIAGEINNTQEGET

-572 ADAVVKSR
+572 ADAVIKSR
-580 EYQAG
+580 EFQAG
-585 GIVGTITCGTVE
+585 GMVGTITCGTVE

-671 NAGVMENATDAN
+671 NAGVMENATDAS

-703 LGFDFDDAWKF
+703 LGFDFADAWKF

-764 GQDIDVQIVSGND
+764 GQDVDVQIVSGGD
-777 KANIIDGAL
+777 KASINEGAL

-822 QFTINIARLGD
+822 QFTINIAKLGEG
-833 AVDISTGQELVDKI
+833 VDISTGQELVDKI
-847 KANPSGKFTLVK
+847 KANPSGVFTLVK
-859 DIDMSGINL
+859 DIDMSGVDL

-898 EDKGIFCTTNGATIK
+898 QDKGIFCTTNGATIK
-913 NIAFVDF
+913 KVAFIDF
-920 NIAAA
+920 NVSASNA
-925 NAKHVGF
+925 NHVGF

-993 GADIQKSYFN
+993 GANFEKSYFN

-1023 ANSEVTIEN
+1023 ANSEVTIEK

-1051 TGPFIAGNSAGD
+1051 TGPFIAGNSAGN

-1068 VNFSSNNISNNNATM
+1068 VNFSSNNIINNSATM

-1101 VDYAQDMSAQVLQT
+1101 VDYAQDMAAQVLQT
-1115 STPYEGLGWDFDKV
+1115 STPYEGLEWDFDKV
-1129 WKMDATSGY
+1129 WTMDAASGY

>member
-548 SVAGEINNTQDGET
+548 SIAGEINNTQDGET

-1115 STPYEGLGWDFDKV
+1115 STPYEGLEWDFKDV
-1129 WKMDATSGY
+1129 WTMDATSGY

>member
-1 MLMQKKMTLLRT
+1 MLMQKKMTSLRT

-137 NVYVSGIVTGR
+137 NVYVSGYVTGC

-169 NISNC
+169 NIKNC

-189 IAGWTNLGMFENNVA
+189 IAGWTNLGMFEYNVA
-204 YGAVTAPNGGAAGI
+204 YGAVTAPGGGAAGI

-229 FIGNVSAMPYAK
+229 FIGNVSAIPYAK

-255 GSGCGIAEDE
+255 GSGCAIVDDD
-265 QNLSSEAT
+265 QNLSSDAT

-290 ENNEGLNG
+290 ENNDGING
-298 IVTSVADL
+298 IVTPAADL

-350 YVVGTEYDTEA
+350 YVVGTEYDTQA
-361 VSALGSAVTITSSNP
+361 SSALGSAVTITSSNP
-376 SVIAVEGN
+376 SVVAVEGTM
-384 VLKFEA
+384 LKFEG

-435 NMAGNFTLENDID
+435 NMAGDFTLENDID

-467 FTGSFDGKGHIIKGL
+467 FTGTFDGKGHIIKGL

-541 EGRDHVA
+541 EGRDHVG
-548 SVAGEINNTQDGET
+548 SIAGEINNTQEGET
-562 YNGGTVSNCF
+562 YNGGSVSNCF
-572 ADAVVKSR
+572 ADAVIKSR

-585 GIVGTITCGTVE
+585 GMVGTITCGTVE

-605 DDRGCATGM
+605 DDRERSTGM
-614 VALVD
+614 VSLVD

-631 VAASHLYGDVQRIVN
+631 VAASHLYGDVLRIVN

-656 NNYVLNT
+656 NNYVLET

-671 NAGVMENATDAN
+671 NAGVMENATDA
-683 SANGANAELD
+683 SSENGANATLD
-693 QLRSQSFYEG
+693 QLRSKSFYEE
-703 LGFDFDDAWKF
+703 LGFDFADAWKF

-721 TYPVLKWMQPTLPTT
+721 TYPVLKWMQPKLPTT
-736 IFDIPVDRV
+736 IFDIPAERV

-764 GQDIDVQIVSGND
+764 GQDIDVQIVSGGD
-777 KANIIDGAL
+777 KAYIDEGAL
-786 WAGDESGAYAGS
+786 WAGNEDGYAGS

-822 QFTINIARLGD
+822 QFTINIAKLGA
-833 AVDISTGQELVDKI
+833 AVKISTGQELVDKI
-847 KANPSGKFTLVK
+847 KANPSGEFTLEN
-859 DIDMSGINL
+859 DIDMSGVDL

-876 FSGTLDGNGHVVRN
+876 FSGTLDGDGHVVRN
-890 ASVSYTGG
+890 ASVRYTDG

-973 NGTLVGGSQIGGF
+973 NGTLVGRSQIGGF

-993 GADIQKSYFN
+993 GANFEKSYFN
-1003 GSLTATHRGWVGGF
+1003 GSLTATYRGWVGGF

-1051 TGPFIAGNSAGD
+1051 TGPFIAGNSAGN

-1068 VNFSSNNISNNNATM
+1068 VNFTSNNISNNSAIM

-1101 VDYAQDMSAQVLQT
+1101 VDYAQDMAAQALQT
-1115 STPYEGLGWDFDKV
+1115 STPYEGLGWDFKDV
-1129 WKMDATSGY
+1129 WTMDATSGY

>member
-467 FTGSFDGKGHIIKGL
+467 FTGTFDGKGHIIKGL

-548 SVAGEINNTQDGET
+548 SIAGEINNTQDGET
-562 YNGGTVSNCF
+562 YNGGSVSNCF
-572 ADAVVKSR
+572 SDAVVKSR

-585 GIVGTITCGTVE
+585 GIVGTITCGNVE

-656 NNYVLNT
+656 NNYVLET

-683 SANGANAELD
+683 SANGANATLD

-703 LGFDFDDAWKF
+703 LGFDFADTWKF

-751 MEFFSFAP
+751 IEFFSFKP

-764 GQDIDVQIVSGND
+764 GQDIDVQIVSGGD
-777 KANIIDGAL
+777 KANIMDGAL
-786 WAGDESGAYAGS
+786 WAGDENGSWAGA

-822 QFTINIARLGD
+822 QFTINIARLGEG
-833 AVDISTGQELVDKI
+833 VDISTGQELVDKI

-859 DIDMSGINL
+859 DIDMSGIDL

-890 ASVSYTGG
+890 ASVNYTNG
-898 EDKGIFCTTNGATIK
+898 ENKGIFCTTNGATIK
-913 NIAFVDF
+913 NVAFVDF
-920 NIAAA
+920 NVSAASA
-925 NAKHVGF
+925 NHVGF

-1040 FSQDANGDPKK
+1040 FSQDANGNPKK
-1051 TGPFIAGNSAGD
+1051 TGPFIAGNSAGE

-1068 VNFSSNNISNNNATM
+1068 VNFSSNNIYNNSATM

-1101 VDYAQDMSAQVLQT
+1101 VDYAQDMAAQVLQT
-1115 STPYEGLGWDFDKV
+1115 STPYEGLGWDFNKV
-1129 WKMDATSGY
+1129 WTMDAASGY

-1191 GQTVAMVSTATGAAT
+1191 GQTVAMVSTTTGAAT

>member
-25 AAFAQTVSVSNE
+25 AAFAQAIQVSNE

-79 QGHAI
+79 KGHAI

-103 SNATVKNV
+103 STATVKNV

-137 NVYVSGIVTGR
+137 NVYVSGYVTGC

-160 DANVDADGT
+160 DANVDDDGT
-169 NISNC
+169 NIRNC

-189 IAGWTNLGMFENNVA
+189 IAGWTNLGMFEYNVA
-204 YGAVTAPNGGAAGI
+204 YGAVTAPGGGAAGI
-218 CSMIDNSGSAS
+218 CSMIDNNGHAS
-229 FIGNVSAMPYAK
+229 FIGNVSAIPYAK

-255 GSGCGIAEDE
+255 GSGCAIVDDD
-265 QNLSSEAT
+265 QNLSSDAT

-298 IVTSVADL
+298 IVTPAADL
-306 KTAATYTTAGFSAD
+306 KKAATYTTAGFSAD

-328 YPTLKTQAALE
+328 YPTLKTQAAIE
-339 NAIYTAQAPAR
+339 NAIYTAQVPSR
-350 YVVGTEYDTEA
+350 YVVGTEYDTQA
-361 VSALGSAVTITSSNP
+361 ASTLGSAVTITSSNP
-376 SVIAVEGN
+376 SVVAVEGTT
-384 VLKFEA
+384 LKFEA

-435 NMAGNFTLENDID
+435 NMAGDFTLENDID

-467 FTGSFDGKGHIIKGL
+467 FTGNFDGKGHIIKGL

-520 GIVGRMYGGITAN
+520 GIVGRMYGGVIAN

-548 SVAGEINNTQDGET
+548 SIAGEINNTQDGET
-562 YNGGTVSNCF
+562 LNGGTVSNCF
-572 ADAVVKSR
+572 SDAVVKSR

-619 RNDAPSIIRNNV
+619 RNDAPSIIHNNV
-631 VAASHLYGDVQRIVN
+631 VAASHLYGEVHRIVN

-656 NNYVLNT
+656 NNYVLET

-671 NAGVMENATDAN
+671 NAGVMENATDAT
-683 SANGANAELD
+683 SENGANATLD
-693 QLRSQSFYEG
+693 QLRSQSFYED
-703 LGFDFDDAWKF
+703 LGFDFADTWKF
-714 LDGAEGK
+714 LDDAEGK
-721 TYPVLKWMQPTLPTT
+721 TYPVLKWMQPKLPTT
-736 IFDIPVDRV
+736 IFDIPAERA

-764 GQDIDVQIVSGND
+764 GQDIDVQIVSGGD
-777 KANIIDGAL
+777 KATINNNAL
-786 WAGDESGAYAGS
+786 WAGDESGSWAGA

-822 QFTINIARLGD
+822 QFTINIARLGEG
-833 AVDISTGQELVDKI
+833 VDISTGQELVEKI
-847 KANPSGKFTLVK
+847 KANPSGVFTLVK
-859 DIDMSGINL
+859 DIDMSGIDL

-890 ASVSYTGG
+890 ASVSYTNG
-898 EDKGIFCTTNGATIK
+898 ENKGIFCTTNGATIK
-913 NIAFVDF
+913 NVAFVDF
-920 NIAAA
+920 NVSASSA
-925 NAKHVGF
+925 NHVGF

-937 STKFD
+937 ATKFD

-955 VAFLAGDADNCT
+955 VALLAGDADNCT

-1003 GSLTATHRGWVGGF
+1003 GSLTATKRGWVGGF

-1040 FSQDANGDPKK
+1040 FSQDAGGSPKK

-1068 VNFSSNNISNNNATM
+1068 VNFSSNNISNNSAIM
-1083 SHESD
+1083 SNESD

-1096 DDENP
+1096 DEDNP
-1101 VDYAQDMSAQVLQT
+1101 VDYAQDMAAQALQT
-1115 STPYEGLGWDFDKV
+1115 SAPYEGLGWDFEKV
-1129 WKMDATSGY
+1129 WTMDAASGY
-1138 LYPTLKIFG
+1138 LYPTLKIFD
-1147 SFPTSGV
+1147 SFPASGV

-1206 IQLPGKG
+1206 IQLPGNG

>member
-298 IVTSVADL
+298 IVTPAADL

-328 YPTLKTQAALE
+328 YPTLKTQAAME

-350 YVVGTEYDTEA
+350 YVVGTEYDTQA

-467 FTGSFDGKGHIIKGL
+467 FTGTFDGKGHIIKGL

-548 SVAGEINNTQDGET
+548 SIAGEINNTQDGET

-764 GQDIDVQIVSGND
+764 GQDIDVLIVSGND

>member
-25 AAFAQTVSVSNE
+25 AAFAEVIPVSNE

-103 SNATVKNV
+103 STATVKNV

-137 NVYVSGIVTGR
+137 NVYVSGYVTGR

-169 NISNC
+169 NINNC

-189 IAGWTNLGMFENNVA
+189 IAGWTNLGMFEYNVA
-204 YGAVTAPNGGAAGI
+204 YGAVTAPGGGAAGI
-218 CSMIDNSGSAS
+218 CSMIDNNGHAS
-229 FIGNVSAMPYAK
+229 FVGNVSVVPYVK

-255 GSGCGIAEDE
+255 GSGCAIVDDN
-265 QNLSSEAT
+265 QNFSSEGT
-273 QYFVGGNLTAA
+273 QYFVNGNLTAA

-306 KTAATYTTAGFSAD
+306 KTAATYTAAGFNAD
-320 VWNLVDGQ
+320 MWNLTDGQ
-328 YPTLKTQAALE
+328 YPTLKTQAAIE

-350 YVVGTEYDTEA
+350 YVVGTEYDTQA
-361 VSALGSAVTITSSNP
+361 SSTLGSAVTITSSNP
-376 SVIAVEGN
+376 SVIAVEGT

-435 NMAGNFTLENDID
+435 NMAGDFTLENDID

-467 FTGSFDGKGHIIKGL
+467 FTGTFDGKGHIIKGL

-548 SVAGEINNTQDGET
+548 SIAGEINNTQDGET

>member
-1 MLMQKKMTLLRT
+1 MLMQKKMTSLRT

-25 AAFAQTVSVSNE
+25 AAFAQTIQVSNE

-103 SNATVKNV
+103 STATVKNV

-137 NVYVSGIVTGR
+137 NVYVSGYVTGC

-169 NISNC
+169 NIKNC

-189 IAGWTNLGMFENNVA
+189 IAGWTNLGMFEYNVA
-204 YGAVTAPNGGAAGI
+204 YGAVTAPGGGAAGI

-229 FIGNVSAMPYAK
+229 FIGNVSAIPYAK

-255 GSGCGIAEDE
+255 GSGCAIVDDD

-290 ENNEGLNG
+290 ENNDGING
-298 IVTSVADL
+298 IVTPAANL

-328 YPTLKTQAALE
+328 YPTLKTQAAIE

-350 YVVGTEYDTEA
+350 YVVGTEYDTQA

-548 SVAGEINNTQDGET
+548 SIAGEINNTQDGET

-580 EYQAG
+580 EFQAG

-745 LLYDQG
+745 LLYHQG
-751 MEFFSFAP
+751 IEFFSFAP

-764 GQDIDVQIVSGND
+764 GQDIDVQIVSGGD
-777 KANIIDGAL
+777 KAFIDDGAL
-786 WAGDESGAYAGS
+786 WAGDLEGKYAGS
-798 GPVVLKANI
+798 GPVVMKANI

-822 QFTINIARLGD
+822 QFTINIAKLGEG
-833 AVDISTGQELVDKI
+833 VNISTGQELVDKI

-859 DIDMSGINL
+859 DIDMSGIDL
-868 TDFCSNDA
+868 TDFCSNEA

-898 EDKGIFCTTNGATIK
+898 EDKGIFCTTNGATIM
-913 NIAFVDF
+913 NVAFVDF
-920 NIAAA
+920 NIAAS

-1040 FSQDANGDPKK
+1040 FSQDANGDPMK

-1115 STPYEGLGWDFDKV
+1115 STPYEGLGWDFENV
-1129 WKMDATSGY
+1129 WKMDAASGY
-1138 LYPTLKIFG
+1138 LYPTLKILG

>member
-229 FIGNVSAMPYAK
+229 FIGNVSAIPYAK

-255 GSGCGIAEDE
+255 GSGCAIVDDN
-265 QNLSSEAT
+265 QNLSSDAT

-290 ENNEGLNG
+290 DNNDGING
-298 IVTSVADL
+298 IVTPAADL
-306 KTAATYTTAGFSAD
+306 KKADTYTTAGFSAD

-328 YPTLKTQAALE
+328 YPTLKTQAAIE

-350 YVVGTEYDTEA
+350 YVVGTEYDTQA
-361 VSALGSAVTITSSNP
+361 SSTLGSAVTITSSNP
-376 SVIAVEGN
+376 SVIAVEGT
-384 VLKFEA
+384 VLKFEG

-435 NMAGNFTLENDID
+435 NMAGDFTLENDID

-467 FTGSFDGKGHIIKGL
+467 FTGNFDGKGHIIKGL

-541 EGRDHVA
+541 EGRDHVG
-548 SVAGEINNTQDGET
+548 SIAGEINNTQEGET

-572 ADAVVKSR
+572 ADAVIKSR
-580 EYQAG
+580 EFQAG
-585 GIVGTITCGTVE
+585 GMVGTITCGTVE

-671 NAGVMENATDAN
+671 NAGVMENATDAS

-703 LGFDFDDAWKF
+703 LGFDFADAWKF

-721 TYPVLKWMQPTLPTT
+721 TYPVLKWMQPKLPTT
-736 IFDIPVDRV
+736 IFDIPAERV
-745 LLYDQG
+745 LLYNQG
-751 MEFFSFAP
+751 IEFFSFAP

-764 GQDIDVQIVSGND
+764 GQDIDVQIVSGGD
-777 KANIIDGAL
+777 KAFIDDGAL
-786 WAGDESGAYAGS
+786 WAGNESGKYAGS

-822 QFTINIARLGD
+822 QFTINIAKLGA
-833 AVDISTGQELVDKI
+833 AVKISTGQELVDKI
-847 KANPSGKFTLVK
+847 KANPSGEFTLEN
-859 DIDMSGINL
+859 DIDMSGIDL

-876 FSGTLDGNGHVVRN
+876 FSGTLDGDGHVVRN
-890 ASVSYTGG
+890 ASVNYTNG
-898 EDKGIFCTTNGATIK
+898 ENKGIFCTTNGATIK
-913 NIAFVDF
+913 NVAFVDF
-920 NIAAA
+920 NVSAA

-937 STKFD
+937 ATKFD
-942 QVYVQGKVSGDDH
+942 QVYVQGKVAGDDH

-1023 ANSEVTIEN
+1023 ANSEVTIEK

-1040 FSQDANGDPKK
+1040 FSQDANGNPKK
-1051 TGPFIAGNSAGD
+1051 TGPFIAGNSAGE

-1115 STPYEGLGWDFDKV
+1115 STPYEGLEWDFNKV
-1129 WKMDATSGY
+1129 WTMDAASSY

>member
-1 MLMQKKMTLLRT
+1 MLMQKKMTSLRT

-103 SNATVKNV
+103 STATVKNV

-137 NVYVSGIVTGR
+137 NVYVSGIVTGY

-169 NISNC
+169 NIKNC
-174 VSTAAAFSSDNQAGG
+174 VSTAAAFSSTYQAGG
-189 IAGWTNLGMFENNVA
+189 IAGWTNLGVFENNVA

-218 CSMIDNSGSAS
+218 CSMIDGSGSAS
-229 FIGNVSAMPYAK
+229 FVGNVSAVPYIK

-255 GSGCGIAEDE
+255 GSGCAIVDDS
-265 QNLSSEAT
+265 QNFTSEGT
-273 QYFVGGNLTAA
+273 QYYVNGNLTAA

-306 KTAATYTTAGFSAD
+306 KTAATYTAAGFNAD
-320 VWNLVDGQ
+320 VWNLTDGQ
-328 YPTLKTQAALE
+328 YPTLKTQAAME

-361 VSALGSAVTITSSNP
+361 ASALGSAVTITSSNP
-376 SVIAVEGN
+376 SVIAVEGT
-384 VLKFEA
+384 VLKFEG

-548 SVAGEINNTQDGET
+548 SIAGEINNTQEGET

-580 EYQAG
+580 EFQAG

-777 KANIIDGAL
+777 KANIMDGAL

-822 QFTINIARLGD
+822 QFTINIAKLGD

-859 DIDMSGINL
+859 DIDMSGIDL
-868 TDFCSNDA
+868 TDFCSNEA
-876 FSGTLDGNGHVVRN
+876 FSGTLDGNRHVVRN

-1040 FSQDANGDPKK
+1040 FSQDANGDPMK

-1068 VNFSSNNISNNNATM
+1068 VNFSSNNISNNNAKM

-1115 STPYEGLGWDFDKV
+1115 STPYEGLGWDFKDV
-1129 WKMDATSGY
+1129 WTMDAASGY

>member
-1 MLMQKKMTLLRT
+1 MLMQKKMTSLRT

-79 QGHAI
+79 KGHAI

-137 NVYVSGIVTGR
+137 NVYVSGYVTGC

-169 NISNC
+169 NIKNC

-189 IAGWTNLGMFENNVA
+189 IAGWTNLGMFEYNVA
-204 YGAVTAPNGGAAGI
+204 YGAVTAPGGGAAGI

-229 FIGNVSAMPYAK
+229 FIGNVSAIPYAK

-255 GSGCGIAEDE
+255 GSGCAIVDDD
-265 QNLSSEAT
+265 QNLSSDAT

-290 ENNEGLNG
+290 ENNDGING
-298 IVTSVADL
+298 IVTPAANL

-328 YPTLKTQAALE
+328 YPTLKTQAAME

-350 YVVGTEYDTEA
+350 YVVGTEYDTQA
-361 VSALGSAVTITSSNP
+361 ASALGSAVTITSSNP
-376 SVIAVEGN
+376 SVIAVEGT

-435 NMAGNFTLENDID
+435 NMAGDFTLENDID

-548 SVAGEINNTQDGET
+548 SIAGEINNTQDGET
-562 YNGGTVSNCF
+562 YNGGSVSNCF
-572 ADAVVKSR
+572 SDAVVKSR
-580 EYQAG
+580 QYQAG
-585 GIVGTITCGTVE
+585 GMVGTITCGTVE

-703 LGFDFDDAWKF
+703 LGFDFGDTWKF

-777 KANIIDGAL
+777 KANIMDGAL
-786 WAGDESGAYAGS
+786 WAGAEDGTYAGS

-822 QFTINIARLGD
+822 QFTINIAKLGD

-859 DIDMSGINL
+859 DIDMSGIDL
-868 TDFCSNDA
+868 TDFCSNEA
-876 FSGTLDGNGHVVRN
+876 FSGTLDGNRHVVRN

-1040 FSQDANGDPKK
+1040 FSQDANGDPMK

-1096 DDENP
+1096 DDEHP

-1115 STPYEGLGWDFDKV
+1115 STPYEGLGWDFDNV
-1129 WKMDATSGY
+1129 WTMDATSGY

-1213 LYLVKATVN
+1213 LYMVKATVN

>member
-1 MLMQKKMTLLRT
+1 MLMQKKMTSLKT

-25 AAFAQTVSVSNE
+25 AAFAQAIPVSNE
-37 AELKTALSNTS
+37 AELKTALSDTS

-103 SNATVKNV
+103 STATVKNV

-137 NVYVSGIVTGR
+137 NVYVSGYVTGR

-160 DANVDADGT
+160 DANVGADGT
-169 NISNC
+169 TISNC
-174 VSTAAAFSSDNQAGG
+174 VSTAAALSSDNQAGG
-189 IAGWTNLGMFENNVA
+189 IAGWTNLGVFEYNVA

-218 CSMIDNSGSAS
+218 CSMIDNNGHAS
-229 FIGNVSAMPYAK
+229 FIGNVSAIPYAK

-255 GSGCGIAEDE
+255 GSGCAIVDDD
-265 QNLSSEAT
+265 QNLSSDAT

-290 ENNEGLNG
+290 ENKDGING
-298 IVTSVADL
+298 IVTPAADL
-306 KTAATYTTAGFSAD
+306 KKAATYTTAGFSAD

-328 YPTLKTQAALE
+328 YPTLKTQAAIE

-350 YVVGTEYDTEA
+350 YVVGTEYDTKA
-361 VSALGSAVTITSSNP
+361 SSTLGSAVTITSSDP
-376 SVIAVEGN
+376 SVVAVEGT

-435 NMAGNFTLENDID
+435 NMSGNFTLENDID

-455 PIGIEGNTSVAK
+455 PIGIEGNSSVAK
-467 FTGSFDGKGHIIKGL
+467 FMGTFDGKGHVIKGL

-520 GIVGRMYGGITAN
+520 GIVGRMYGGIIAN

-548 SVAGEINNTQDGET
+548 SITGEINNTQDGDT

-580 EYQAG
+580 QYQAG

-605 DDRGCATGM
+605 DDKERTTGM

-631 VAASHLYGDVQRIVN
+631 VAASHLYGDVLRIVN

-656 NNYVLNT
+656 NNYVLET
-663 TYCGANAK
+663 TYCGANAT

-683 SANGANAELD
+683 SENGANATLD

-703 LGFDFDDAWKF
+703 LGFDFADTWKF

-721 TYPVLKWMQPTLPTT
+721 TYPVLKWMQPKLPTT
-736 IFDIPVDRV
+736 IFDIPAERA

-764 GQDIDVQIVSGND
+764 GQDIDVQIVSGGD
-777 KANIIDGAL
+777 KANISEGKL
-786 WAGDESGAYAGS
+786 WAGDADGSWAGA

-822 QFTINIARLGD
+822 QFTINIAKLGEG
-833 AVDISTGQELVDKI
+833 VDISTGQELVEKI
-847 KANPSGKFTLVK
+847 KANPSGVFTLVK
-859 DIDMSGINL
+859 DIDMSGIDL

-890 ASVSYTGG
+890 ASVNYTNG
-898 EDKGIFCTTNGATIK
+898 ENKGIFCTTNGATIK
-913 NIAFVDF
+913 NVAFVDF
-920 NIAAA
+920 NVSAA
-925 NAKHVGF
+925 NANHVGF

-937 STKFD
+937 ATKFD
-942 QVYVQGKVSGDDH
+942 QVYVQGKVSGNDH

-973 NGTLVGGSQIGGF
+973 NGTLVGRSQIGGF

-1003 GSLTATHRGWVGGF
+1003 GSLTATYRGWVGGF

-1023 ANSEVTIEN
+1023 ANSVVTIEN

-1051 TGPFIAGNSAGD
+1051 TGPFIAGNSAGN

-1068 VNFSSNNISNNNATM
+1068 VNFSSNNISNNSAIM

-1101 VDYAQDMSAQVLQT
+1101 VDYAQDMAAQVLQT

-1129 WKMDATSGY
+1129 WTMDAASSY

-1213 LYLVKATVN
+1213 LYMVKATVN

>member
-1 MLMQKKMTLLRT
+1 MTSLRT

-25 AAFAQTVSVSNE
+25 TAFAQAIQVSNE
-37 AELKTALSNTS
+37 AQLKTALSDTS

-103 SNATVKNV
+103 STATVKNV

-137 NVYVSGIVTGR
+137 NVYVSGYVTGC

-160 DANVDADGT
+160 DANVDTDGT

-174 VSTAAAFSSDNQAGG
+174 VSTAAALSSDNQAGG
-189 IAGWTNLGMFENNVA
+189 IAGWTNLGVFEYNVA
-204 YGAVTAPNGGAAGI
+204 YGAVTAPGGGAAGI
-218 CSMIDNSGSAS
+218 CSMIDNNGHAS
-229 FIGNVSAMPYAK
+229 FIGNVSAIPYAK
-241 GGNNRTS
+241 GANNRTS

-255 GSGCGIAEDE
+255 GSGCAIVDDD
-265 QNLSSEAT
+265 QNLSSDAT

-290 ENNEGLNG
+290 ENNDGING
-298 IVTSVADL
+298 TVTSATDL

-328 YPTLKTQAALE
+328 YPTLKTQAAIE
-339 NAIYTAQAPAR
+339 NTIYTAQAPSR
-350 YVVGTEYDTEA
+350 YVVGTEYDTQA
-361 VSALGSAVTITSSNP
+361 SSALGSAVTITSSNP
-376 SVIAVEGN
+376 SVVAVEGTT
-384 VLKFEA
+384 LKFEA

-435 NMAGNFTLENDID
+435 NMSGDFTLENDID

-467 FTGSFDGKGHIIKGL
+467 FTGNFDGKGHIIKGL

-497 TENATITNLG
+497 TENAIITNLG

-520 GIVGRMYGGITAN
+520 GIVGRMYGGVIAN

-548 SVAGEINNTQDGET
+548 SIAGEINNTQDGET
-562 YNGGTVSNCF
+562 LNGGTVSNCF
-572 ADAVVKSR
+572 SDAVVKSR
-580 EYQAG
+580 QYQAG

-605 DDRGCATGM
+605 DDKERTTGM

-631 VAASHLYGDVQRIVN
+631 VAASHLYGDVLRIVN

-656 NNYVLNT
+656 NNYVLET
-663 TYCGANAK
+663 TYCGANAT

-683 SANGANAELD
+683 SENGANATLD

-703 LGFDFDDAWKF
+703 LGFDFADTWKF
-714 LDGAEGK
+714 LDDAEGK
-721 TYPVLKWMQPTLPTT
+721 TYPVLKWMQPKLPTT
-736 IFDIPVDRV
+736 IFDLPDERA

-764 GQDIDVQIVSGND
+764 GQDVDVQIVSGGD
-777 KANIIDGAL
+777 KATLNDNAL
-786 WAGDESGAYAGS
+786 WAGDESGSYAGS

-807 ASDVASLFNTTNADA
+807 ASDVANLFNTTNADA
-822 QFTINIARLGD
+822 QFTINIARLGEG
-833 AVDISTGQELVDKI
+833 VDISTGQELVDKI
-847 KANPSGKFTLVK
+847 KANPSGVFTLVK
-859 DIDMSGINL
+859 DIDMSGIDL
-868 TDFCSNDA
+868 TDFCSNEA
-876 FSGTLDGNGHVVRN
+876 FTGTLDGNGHVVRN
-890 ASVSYTGG
+890 ASVNYTNG
-898 EDKGIFCTTNGATIK
+898 ENKGIFCTTNGATIK
-913 NIAFVDF
+913 NVAFVDF
-920 NIAAA
+920 NVSAASA
-925 NAKHVGF
+925 NHVGF

-937 STKFD
+937 ATKFD

-955 VAFLAGDADNCT
+955 VALLAGDADNCT

-1003 GSLTATHRGWVGGF
+1003 GSLTATYRGWVGGF

-1040 FSQDANGDPKK
+1040 FTQDANGDTKK

-1068 VNFSSNNISNNNATM
+1068 VNFSSNNIKNTNANMSN
-1083 SHESD
+1083 ESD

-1096 DDENP
+1096 DEDNP
-1101 VDYAQDMSAQVLQT
+1101 VDYAQEMAAQVLQT
-1115 STPYEGLGWDFDKV
+1115 STPYENLGWDFDNV
-1129 WKMDATSGY
+1129 WTMDAASGY
-1138 LYPTLKIFG
+1138 LYPTLKIFD
-1147 SFPTSGV
+1147 SFPASGV

-1213 LYLVKATVN
+1213 LYMVKATVN

>member
-1 MLMQKKMTLLRT
+1 MTSLRT

-25 AAFAQTVSVSNE
+25 TAFAQAIQVSNE
-37 AELKTALSNTS
+37 AQLKTALSDTS

-103 SNATVKNV
+103 STATVKNV

-137 NVYVSGIVTGR
+137 NVYVSGYVTGY

-160 DANVDADGT
+160 DANVGDDGT
-169 NISNC
+169 TISNC
-174 VSTAAAFSSDNQAGG
+174 VSTAAAFSSNYQAGG
-189 IAGWTNLGMFENNVA
+189 IAGWTNLGVFKNNVA
-204 YGAVTAPNGGAAGI
+204 YGAVTAPGGGAAGI
-218 CSMIDNSGSAS
+218 CSMIDNSGRAS
-229 FIGNVSAMPYAK
+229 FIGNVSAIPYAK
-241 GGNNRTS
+241 GGNNLTS

-255 GSGCGIAEDE
+255 GPGCTIVDDD
-265 QNLSSEAT
+265 QNLSSDAT

-290 ENNEGLNG
+290 EYHDGING
-298 IVTSVADL
+298 IVTTAADL
-306 KTAATYTTAGFSAD
+306 KTAATYTNVGFSTD
-320 VWNLVDGQ
+320 LWNLVDGQ
-328 YPTLKTQAALE
+328 YPTLKTQAAIE
-339 NAIYTAQAPAR
+339 NAIYTAQEPSR
-350 YVVGTEYDTEA
+350 YVVGTEYDTQA
-361 VSALGSAVTITSSNP
+361 SSALGSAVTITSSNP
-376 SVIAVEGN
+376 SVVAVEGTT
-384 VLKFEA
+384 LKFEA

-435 NMAGNFTLENDID
+435 NMAGDFTLENDID

-455 PIGIEGNTSVAK
+455 PIGIEGNSSVAK

-520 GIVGRMYGGITAN
+520 GIVGRMYGGIVAN

-548 SVAGEINNTQDGET
+548 SIAGEINNTQDGET

-585 GIVGTITCGTVE
+585 GIVGTITCGNVE

-605 DDRGCATGM
+605 DDRGRATGM

-619 RNDAPSIIRNNV
+619 QNNAPSIIRNNV
-631 VAASHLYGDVQRIVN
+631 VAASHLYGDVLRIVDK
-646 TAGRDKAQLE
+646 AGRDMGQLE
-656 NNYVLNT
+656 NNYVLET
-663 TYCGANAK
+663 TYCGTNAK

-683 SANGANAELD
+683 SENGANATLE

-703 LGFDFDDAWKF
+703 LGFDFADTWKF

-721 TYPVLKWMQPTLPTT
+721 TYPVLKWMQPKLPTT
-736 IFDIPVDRV
+736 IFDIPDERV

-764 GQDIDVQIVSGND
+764 GQDIEVEIVSGGD
-777 KANIIDGAL
+777 KASLNDNAL
-786 WAGDESGAYAGS
+786 WAGDEEGKWAGA

-807 ASDVASLFNTTNADA
+807 ASDVESLFNITNADA
-822 QFTINIARLGD
+822 QFTINIAKLGEG
-833 AVDISTGQELVDKI
+833 VDISTAQELVEKI
-847 KANPSGKFTLVK
+847 KANPSGVFTLVK
-859 DIDMSGINL
+859 DIDMSGIDL

-890 ASVSYTGG
+890 ASVSYTNG
-898 EDKGIFCTTNGATIK
+898 ENKGIFCYTNGATIK
-913 NIAFVDF
+913 NVAFVDF
-920 NIAAA
+920 NVSAA

-937 STKFD
+937 ATKFD

-1003 GSLTATHRGWVGGF
+1003 GSLTATKRGWVGGF

-1023 ANSEVTIEN
+1023 PNSEVTIEN

-1040 FSQDANGDPKK
+1040 FKQDLQADKMY
-1051 TGPFIAGNSAGD
+1051 TGPFIAGNGAGD
-1063 TPNAK
+1063 ANAK
-1068 VNFSSNNISNNNATM
+1068 VNFLNNNISNNNAIM
-1083 SHESD
+1083 SHNSD
-1088 WPGKNPTT
+1088 WPSRNPTT
-1096 DDENP
+1096 DEENA
-1101 VDYAQDMSAQVLQT
+1101 VDYPEDMTAQMLQT

-1129 WKMDATSGY
+1129 WTMDAASSY

-1147 SFPTSGV
+1147 SFPASGV

>member
-25 AAFAQTVSVSNE
+25 AAFAQAVQVSNE

-103 SNATVKNV
+103 STATVKNV

-137 NVYVSGIVTGR
+137 NVYVSGYVTGR

-189 IAGWTNLGMFENNVA
+189 IAGWTNLGMFEYNVA

-218 CSMIDNSGSAS
+218 CSMIDNNGHAS

-255 GSGCGIAEDE
+255 GSGCAIVDDD

-290 ENNEGLNG
+290 ENNDGING
-298 IVTSVADL
+298 TVTPAADL

-328 YPTLKTQAALE
+328 YPTLKTQAAIE
-339 NAIYTAQAPAR
+339 NAIYTAQTPAR
-350 YVVGTEYDTEA
+350 YIVGTEYDTQA
-361 VSALGSAVTITSSNP
+361 SSALGSAVTITSSNP
-376 SVIAVEGN
+376 SVVAVEGTM
-384 VLKFEA
+384 LKFEA

-420 NYAITTPADLMAVKY
+420 NYAISTPADLMAVKY
-435 NMAGNFTLENDID
+435 NMAGDFTLENDID

-467 FTGSFDGKGHIIKGL
+467 FTGTFDGKGHIIKGL

-548 SVAGEINNTQDGET
+548 SIAGEINNTQDGET
-562 YNGGTVSNCF
+562 YNGGSVSNCF
-572 ADAVVKSR
+572 SDAVVKSR
-580 EYQAG
+580 QYQAG
-585 GIVGTITCGTVE
+585 GIVGTITCGNVE

-605 DDRGCATGM
+605 DDRERATGM

-631 VAASHLYGDVQRIVN
+631 VAASHLYGDVLRIVC

-656 NNYVLNT
+656 NNYVLET
-663 TYCGANAK
+663 TYCGSNAK

-683 SANGANAELD
+683 SENGANATLD
-693 QLRSQSFYEG
+693 QLRSQSFYED
-703 LGFDFDDAWKF
+703 LGFDFAETWKF

-764 GQDIDVQIVSGND
+764 GQDVVVDIVSGGD
-777 KANIIDGAL
+777 KASINEGAL

-822 QFTINIARLGD
+822 QFTINIAKLGEG
-833 AVDISTGQELVDKI
+833 VDISTGQELVDKI
-847 KANPSGKFTLVK
+847 KANPSGVFTLVK
-859 DIDMSGINL
+859 DIDLSGIDL

-890 ASVSYTGG
+890 ASVSYTNG
-898 EDKGIFCTTNGATIK
+898 ENKGIFCTTNGATIK
-913 NIAFVDF
+913 NVAFVDF
-920 NIAAA
+920 NVSAA

-937 STKFD
+937 ATKFD

-1003 GSLTATHRGWVGGF
+1003 GSLTATYRGWVGGF

-1051 TGPFIAGNSAGD
+1051 TGPFIAGNSAGNE
-1063 TPNAK
+1063 PNAK
-1068 VNFSSNNISNNNATM
+1068 VNFSNNNISNNSATM

-1101 VDYAQDMSAQVLQT
+1101 VDYAQDMAAQVLQT
-1115 STPYEGLGWDFDKV
+1115 STPYEGLGWDFDEV
-1129 WKMDATSGY
+1129 WTMDATSGY

>member
-361 VSALGSAVTITSSNP
+361 VSALGSAVTITSSKP

-548 SVAGEINNTQDGET
+548 SIAGEINNTQDGET

>member
-25 AAFAQTVSVSNE
+25 AAFAQAIQVSNE

-79 QGHAI
+79 KGHAI

-103 SNATVKNV
+103 STATVKNV

-137 NVYVSGIVTGR
+137 NVYVSGYVTGC

-189 IAGWTNLGMFENNVA
+189 IAGWTNLGMFEYNVA
-204 YGAVTAPNGGAAGI
+204 YGAVTAPGGGAAGI
-218 CSMIDNSGSAS
+218 CSMIDNNGHAS
-229 FIGNVSAMPYAK
+229 FIGNVSAIPYAK

-255 GSGCGIAEDE
+255 GSGCAIVDDD
-265 QNLSSEAT
+265 QNLSSDAT

-298 IVTSVADL
+298 IVTPAADL

-328 YPTLKTQAALE
+328 YPTLKTQAAME
-339 NAIYTAQAPAR
+339 NAIYTAQAPSR
-350 YVVGTEYDTEA
+350 YVVGTEYDTQA
-361 VSALGSAVTITSSNP
+361 ASTLGSAVTITSSNP
-376 SVIAVEGN
+376 SVVAVEGTT
-384 VLKFEA
+384 LKFEA

-435 NMAGNFTLENDID
+435 NMAGDFTLENDID

-467 FTGSFDGKGHIIKGL
+467 FTGTFDGKGHIIKGL

-520 GIVGRMYGGITAN
+520 GIVGRMYGGVTAN

-548 SVAGEINNTQDGET
+548 SIAGEINNTQDGET
-562 YNGGTVSNCF
+562 LNGGTVSNCF

-605 DDRGCATGM
+605 DDRERATGM

-631 VAASHLYGDVQRIVN
+631 VAASHLYGDVLRIVN

-656 NNYVLNT
+656 NNYVLET

-671 NAGVMENATDAN
+671 NAGVMENATDA
-683 SANGANAELD
+683 SSENGANATLE

-703 LGFDFDDAWKF
+703 LGFDFADTWKF
-714 LDGAEGK
+714 LDDAEGK
-721 TYPVLKWMQPTLPTT
+721 TYPVLKWMQPKLPTT
-736 IFDIPVDRV
+736 IFDLPAERA

-764 GQDIDVQIVSGND
+764 GQDIDVQIVSGGD
-777 KANIIDGAL
+777 KATLNDGAL
-786 WAGDESGAYAGS
+786 WAGAEDGSYAGS

-807 ASDVASLFNTTNADA
+807 ASDVANLFNTTNADA
-822 QFTINIARLGD
+822 QFTINIARLGEG
-833 AVDISTGQELVDKI
+833 VDISTGQELVDKI
-847 KANPSGKFTLVK
+847 KANPSGVFTLVK
-859 DIDMSGINL
+859 DIDLSGVDL

-890 ASVSYTGG
+890 ASVSYTNGQ
-898 EDKGIFCTTNGATIK
+898 DKGIFCTTNGATIK
-913 NIAFVDF
+913 NVAFVDF
-920 NIAAA
+920 NVSAA

-937 STKFD
+937 ATKFD

-955 VAFLAGDADNCT
+955 VAFLAGDGDNCT

-973 NGTLVGGSQIGGF
+973 NGSLVGGSQIGGF

-1003 GSLTATHRGWVGGF
+1003 GSLTATKRGWVGGF

-1040 FSQDANGDPKK
+1040 FSQDAGGSPKK

-1068 VNFSSNNISNNNATM
+1068 VNFTSNNISNNSAIM
-1083 SHESD
+1083 SNESD

-1101 VDYAQDMSAQVLQT
+1101 VDYAQDMAAQVLQT
-1115 STPYEGLGWDFDKV
+1115 STPYEGLGWDFEKV
-1129 WKMDATSGY
+1129 WTMDAASSY

>member
-1 MLMQKKMTLLRT
+1 MLMQKKMTSLRT

-137 NVYVSGIVTGR
+137 NVYVSGYVTGC

-160 DANVDADGT
+160 DANVGADGT
-169 NISNC
+169 TIKNC

-189 IAGWTNLGMFENNVA
+189 IAGWTNLGMFEYNVA
-204 YGAVTAPNGGAAGI
+204 YGAVTAPGGGAAGI

-229 FIGNVSAMPYAK
+229 FIGNVSAIPYAK

-255 GSGCGIAEDE
+255 GSGCAIVDDD

-290 ENNEGLNG
+290 ENNDGING
-298 IVTSVADL
+298 IVTPAANL

-328 YPTLKTQAALE
+328 YPTLKTQAAIE

-350 YVVGTEYDTEA
+350 YIVGTEYDTQA
-361 VSALGSAVTITSSNP
+361 SSALGSAVTITSSNP
-376 SVIAVEGN
+376 SVVAVEGTM
-384 VLKFEA
+384 LKFEG

-435 NMAGNFTLENDID
+435 NMAGDFTLENDID

-467 FTGSFDGKGHIIKGL
+467 FTGTFDGKGHIIKGL

-520 GIVGRMYGGITAN
+520 GIVGRMYGGVTAN

-548 SVAGEINNTQDGET
+548 SITGEINNTQDGET

-572 ADAVVKSR
+572 SDAVVKSR

-619 RNDAPSIIRNNV
+619 RNDAPSIIHNNV
-631 VAASHLYGDVQRIVN
+631 VAASHLYGEVHRIVN

-656 NNYVLNT
+656 NNYVLET

-683 SANGANAELD
+683 SENGANAELD
-693 QLRSQSFYEG
+693 KLRSQSFYED
-703 LGFDFDDAWKF
+703 LGFDFGDTWKF

-721 TYPVLKWMQPTLPTT
+721 TYPVLKWMQPKLPTT
-736 IFDIPVDRV
+736 IFDLPAERA

-764 GQDIDVQIVSGND
+764 GQDIDVQIVSGGD
-777 KANIIDGAL
+777 KATLNDGAL

-822 QFTINIARLGD
+822 QFTINIAKLGEGE
-833 AVDISTGQELVDKI
+833 DISTGQELVDKI
-847 KANPSGKFTLVK
+847 KANPSGVFTLVK
-859 DIDMSGINL
+859 DIDMSGIDL

-890 ASVSYTGG
+890 ASVNYTNG
-898 EDKGIFCTTNGATIK
+898 ENKGIFCTTNGAKIK
-913 NIAFVDF
+913 NVAFIDF
-920 NIAAA
+920 NVSAASA
-925 NAKHVGF
+925 NHVGF

-973 NGTLVGGSQIGGF
+973 NGTLVGRSQIGGF
-986 FGCTLEG
+986 FGCTLAG

-1003 GSLTATHRGWVGGF
+1003 GSLTATYRGWVGGF

-1068 VNFSSNNISNNNATM
+1068 VNFSSNNIKNTNANM

-1101 VDYAQDMSAQVLQT
+1101 VDYAQDMAAQALQT

>member
-1 MLMQKKMTLLRT
+1 MTLLRT

-25 AAFAQTVSVSNE
+25 AAFAQTIQVSNE
-37 AELKTALSNTS
+37 AELKTALSDTS

-79 QGHAI
+79 KGHAI

-103 SNATVKNV
+103 STATVKNV

-137 NVYVSGIVTGR
+137 NVYVSGYVTGR

-160 DANVDADGT
+160 DANVSADGT
-169 NISNC
+169 TISNC
-174 VSTAAAFSSDNQAGG
+174 VSTAAALSSDNQAGG
-189 IAGWTNLGMFENNVA
+189 IAGWTNLGVFEYNVA

-218 CSMIDNSGSAS
+218 CSMIDNNGHAS
-229 FIGNVSAMPYAK
+229 FIGNVSAIPYAK

-255 GSGCGIAEDE
+255 GSGCAIVDDD
-265 QNLSSEAT
+265 QNLSSDAT

-290 ENNEGLNG
+290 ENNEGING
-298 IVTSVADL
+298 IVTPAADL

-328 YPTLKTQAALE
+328 YPTLKTQAAME

-350 YVVGTEYDTEA
+350 YVVGTEYDTQA
-361 VSALGSAVTITSSNP
+361 SSTLGSAVTITSSDP
-376 SVIAVEGN
+376 SVVAVEGT

-435 NMAGNFTLENDID
+435 NMSGNFTLESDID

-455 PIGIEGNTSVAK
+455 PIGIEGNSSVAK
-467 FTGSFDGKGHIIKGL
+467 FMGTFDGKGHVIKGL

-520 GIVGRMYGGITAN
+520 GIVGRMYGGIVAN

-548 SVAGEINNTQDGET
+548 SIAGEINNTQDGDT
-562 YNGGTVSNCF
+562 YNGGSVSNCF

-580 EYQAG
+580 QYQAG

-605 DDRGCATGM
+605 DDKERTTGM

-631 VAASHLYGDVQRIVN
+631 VAASHLYGDVLRIVN

-656 NNYVLNT
+656 NNYVLET

-671 NAGVMENATDAN
+671 NAGVMENATDA
-683 SANGANAELD
+683 SSENGANATLD
-693 QLRSQSFYEG
+693 ELRSQSFYEG
-703 LGFDFDDAWKF
+703 LGFDFAETWKF

-721 TYPVLKWMQPTLPTT
+721 TYPVLKWMQPKLPTT
-736 IFDIPVDRV
+736 IFDLPAERA

-764 GQDIDVQIVSGND
+764 GQDIDVQIVSGGD
-777 KANIIDGAL
+777 KANIMDGAL
-786 WAGDESGAYAGS
+786 WAGDENGSYAGS

-807 ASDVASLFNTTNADA
+807 ASDVANLFNTTNADA
-822 QFTINIARLGD
+822 QFTINIARLGEG
-833 AVDISTGQELVDKI
+833 VDISTGQELVDKI
-847 KANPSGKFTLVK
+847 KANPSGVFTLVK
-859 DIDMSGINL
+859 DIDLSGIDL
-868 TDFCSNDA
+868 TDFCSNEA

-890 ASVSYTGG
+890 ASVNYTNGQ
-898 EDKGIFCTTNGATIK
+898 DRGIFCTTNGATIK
-913 NIAFVDF
+913 NVAFVDF
-920 NIAAA
+920 NVSAASA
-925 NAKHVGF
+925 NHVGF

-937 STKFD
+937 ATKFD
-942 QVYVQGKVSGDDH
+942 QVYVQGKVAGNDH
-955 VAFLAGDADNCT
+955 VALLAGDGDNCT

-1003 GSLTATHRGWVGGF
+1003 GSLTATYRGWVGGF

-1051 TGPFIAGNSAGD
+1051 TGPFIAGNSAGN

-1068 VNFSSNNISNNNATM
+1068 VIFSSNNIKNTNAIM

-1096 DDENP
+1096 DDDTP
-1101 VDYAQDMSAQVLQT
+1101 VDYPQDMAAQALQT
-1115 STPYEGLGWDFDKV
+1115 SAPYESLGWDFDKV
-1129 WKMDATSGY
+1129 WTMDAASSY